1 MTHREKTEA
10 VLRIVVS
17 KGIAC
22 YGRRNG
28 KGGAWEC
35 NYCKACNP
43 SLSSLEHVA
52 GCHIGQAAA
61 LLAEMERGE
70 VDAKVP
76 DDTWNW
82 KAMFENRRELH
93 QDALARIVELSSE
106 VMELRARLAPPP
118 PANADNGKDGE

>member
-61 LLAEMERGE
+61 LLAEVERGE
-70 VDAKVP
+70 VESDWTKCKGHYFEFSAKNDRYECSNCSITIPKINVQGP
-76 DDTWNW
+76 
-82 KAMFENRRELH
+82 L
-93 QDALARIVELSSE
+93 
-106 VMELRARLAPPP
+106 PPP
-118 PANADNGKDGE
+118 PSSNADNADNGKDGE